1 MQERY
6 YPDNIIAIATAEQN
20 GAIGIIRLSGLR
32 VKEILGHLFVDKQGQ
47 KKDLKPWHMH
57 FGRLMGSCGE
67 LVDHC
72 LALYMP
78 GPKSYTGEDVC
89 ELHCHGNLVLLKKII
104 REFLSLESKWEIRA
118 AAPGEFTKRAYLNG
132 KMDLTQAE
140 AIHELITS
148 ESEAAF
154 KLSLS
159 NMDGRLNQLIDDIR
173 IDLTEM
179 LSLVEASFE
188 FPEEDIQTYN
198 VQDLITK
205 QSDIV
210 DRLKSLETAFQT
222 SKLYDKGVSV
232 AIIGEPNVGKS
243 SLLNAL
249 LVEERAIVT
258 AVPGTTRDVVEGSRL
273 IHGLRFVFRDTAGL
287 RDSQDEIEKTGME
300 KTAQWIEK
308 SDIVF
313 WVCELGHDLIAH
325 QKTFFRRNAHKIIK
339 ILNKV
344 DETLWQGKTISNL
357 ETEELGKVK
366 QEGNYKA
373 LISAKTGFGL
383 DALQAELKEWT
394 DKHLNKTNGVHV
406 NERQYKKI
414 MAALLLSDEIN
425 NMLTAQNISEELLA
439 TQMREMIA
447 HLEEITGLISSEDV
461 LTEIFSK
468 FCIGK

>member
-20 GAIGIIRLSGLR
+20 GAIGIIRLSGIR
-32 VKEILGHLFVDKQGQ
+32 VKDILGCLFVDKKGQ
-47 KKDLKPWHMH
+47 KKDLKPWYMH
-57 FGRLMGSCGE
+57 FGRLVGSCGE

-104 REFLSLESKWEIRA
+104 REILSLEPKWEVRV

-132 KMDLTQAE
+132 KMDLTKAE

-159 NMDGRLNQLIDDIR
+159 NMDGRLNQIIDDIR
-173 IDLTEM
+173 IDLTEA

-188 FPEEDIQTYN
+188 FPEEDIQTYDA
-198 VQDLITK
+198 QELMAKQGDIT
-205 QSDIV
+205 
-210 DRLKSLETAFQT
+210 DRLRSLEVAFQT

-258 AVPGTTRDVVEGSRL
+258 DVPGTTRDVVEGSRL
-273 IHGLRFVFRDTAGL
+273 IDGLRFVFRDTAGL
-287 RDSQDEIEKTGME
+287 RESQDAIEKTGME
-300 KTAQWIEK
+300 KTVQWVEK

-313 WVCELGHDLIAH
+313 WVYEMGQELPSQEKVI
-325 QKTFFRRNAHKIIK
+325 FRNNSAKIIK
-339 ILNKV
+339 VLNKA
-344 DETLWQGKTISNL
+344 DKALWQGQVVSDLTF
-357 ETEELGKVK
+357 EELKKVK
-366 QEGNYKA
+366 QQGNYNV

-383 DALQAELKEWT
+383 DVLQAELKEWT
-394 DKHLNKTNGVHV
+394 DKHLNKSNSVHV

-414 MAALLLSDEIN
+414 MAALSLSDDIK
-425 NMLTAQNISEELLA
+425 NMLTEQSVSEELLA
-439 TQMREMIA
+439 TSMREMIA